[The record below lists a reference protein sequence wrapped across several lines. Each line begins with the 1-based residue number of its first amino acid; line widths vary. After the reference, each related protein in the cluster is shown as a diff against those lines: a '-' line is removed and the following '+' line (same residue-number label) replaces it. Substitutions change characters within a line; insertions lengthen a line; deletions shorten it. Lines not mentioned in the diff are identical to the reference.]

1 MTENKIISRLK
12 KSKLSRRKELAK
24 LSFPEKILI
33 LVRLQEMFNSIN
45 TVKGKKRVI
54 VWKI

>member
-1 MTENKIISRLK
+1 MTKNDIVNHLK
-12 KSKLSRRKELAK
+12 KNKATRRKELAK

-33 LVRLQEMFNSIN
+33 LVRLQEMVNSVN
-45 TVKGKKRVI
+45 KMKGKRPVL